1 MWLLYYS
8 LSGEVGDW
16 TTQLLSSHCPHGY
29 PGLPS
34 STHGYPGLPSS
45 KSKQVSKFFEGVRP
59 VIFTSNLIS
68 YPPFYFIVNKKTSL
82 HCQKTNKLKST
93 FAYKKDICISVA
105 Y

>member
-1 MWLLYYS
+1 MEKWGTGLPNYYHPIAPMVTQDYPQAPMVTQDYPQAS
-8 LSGEVGDW
+8 LSK
-16 TTQLLSSHCPHGY
+16 Y
-29 PGLPS
+29 PKL
-34 STHGYPGLPSS
+34 
-45 KSKQVSKFFEGVRP
+45 FEGVRP

-93 FAYKKDICISVA
+93 FAHKKDICISVA